1 MILTLTAIFVAVMA
15 FVIGGY
21 VLLNRRTL
29 EAAEVARS
37 RLRVVDGGGQ
47 TTAWRLLKDERIS
60 DVPFLNRLLSGKEWV
75 DGLSIQLTR
84 AGSDLKPVTF
94 LMLILISGLFGTLLG
109 GKISGLSALFFM
121 VAGWVAP
128 FMWLRWRQKKR
139 IRDFEQQL
147 PDAIDMLVSAMKAGY
162 SFQAATQFIGEEMI
176 APLGPEFARFYDE
189 QRLGMDVRSAL
200 VGMQGRMES
209 LDLKMFVTA
218 VLIQRETGGNLGEV
232 LSNLADL
239 VRQRIAMR
247 GQIQTLIAEPKLSA
261 RFLAILP
268 IIVFLILSAINPHFF
283 DAMLAEGSIGRVIMT
298 ATAVSVVIGY
308 MIMMRIADVDV

>member
-1 MILTLTAIFVAVMA
+1 VILTLTAIFFAVMA
-15 FVIGGY
+15 FVVGGY

-37 RLRVVDGGGQ
+37 RLRVADGGGQ
-47 TTAWRLLKDERIS
+47 VTAWRILKDERIS

-75 DGLSIQLTR
+75 DGLGTQLTR
-84 AGSDLKPVTF
+84 AGSNMKPVTF
-94 LMLILISGLFGTLLG
+94 AMIIVASGILGTIVG
-109 GKISGLSALFFM
+109 GKISGLGALFFM
-121 VAGWVAP
+121 VAGWALP

-176 APLGPEFARFYDE
+176 PPLGPEFARFYDE

-200 VGMQGRMES
+200 VGMQNRVES

-218 VLIQRETGGNLGEV
+218 VLIQRETGGNLSEV

-261 RFLAILP
+261 RFLAVLP
-268 IIVFLILSAINPHFF
+268 VIVFLILSVINPDFF
-283 DAMLAEGSIGRVIMT
+283 DPMLAPGSIGRAVLTGTVI
-298 ATAVSVVIGY
+298 SVIVGY

>member
-1 MILTLTAIFVAVMA
+1 MA
-15 FVIGGY
+15 FVVGGY
-21 VLLNRRTL
+21 VLVNRRTL

-37 RLRVVDGGGQ
+37 RLRTADGPEK
-47 TTAWRLLKDERIS
+47 TWRLLKEEKIS
-60 DVPFLNRLLSGKEWV
+60 DVPFLNRLLSGRSWI
-75 DGLSIQLTR
+75 DGLAVQLTR
-84 AGSDLKPVTF
+84 AGSDIKPVTF
-94 LMLILISGLFGTLLG
+94 LMMILVSGMFGTLLG
-109 GKISGLSALFFM
+109 GKIGGIAGAFFM
-121 VAGWVAP
+121 IAGWLTP
-128 FMWLRWRQKKR
+128 FLWVRWKQKKR

-176 APLGPEFARFYDE
+176 DPLGPEFARFYDE
-189 QRLGMDVRSAL
+189 QRLGVDVRSAL
-200 VGMQGRMES
+200 VGMQTRLES

-239 VRQRIAMR
+239 IRQRIAMR

-268 IIVFLILSAINPHFF
+268 VIVFLVLSAFNPHFF
-283 DAMLAEGSIGRVIMT
+283 DPMLREGSIGRLVLTIS
-298 ATAVSVVIGY
+298 AVSVVVGY